1 MTRQDI
7 LNLIEAAL
15 WAAHPNKTNRTDEAQ
30 TFLSAL
36 EAAGLIWTPENNT
49 TPWELLTPEQQ
60 SALKAANHGWEVKG
74 VYEWFP
80 SLHPSWLGNDIYR
93 AKPAPTTPE

>member
-1 MTRQDI
+1 MTREEIID
-7 LNLIEAAL
+7 LIETAL
-15 WAAHPNKTNRTDEAQ
+15 LDSTDIDC
-30 TFLSAL
+30 TYLSQSKYIASVL
-36 EAAGLIWTPENNT
+36 EDSGVVWTPEKNT

-93 AKPAPTTPE
+93 AKSAPTTPE